1 MLYPQCTVIV
11 NINGLLRGTQ
21 GFDQNGSIDT
31 EKHLYR
37 VYRMKIFYGKLQRNR
52 KFQKVREKSQNFLIS
67 SRQII
72 NDLCN

>member
-31 EKHLYR
+31 EETFVQSLSYED
-37 VYRMKIFYGKLQRNR
+37 ILW
-52 KFQKVREKSQNFLIS
+52 
-67 SRQII
+67 
-72 NDLCN
+72 